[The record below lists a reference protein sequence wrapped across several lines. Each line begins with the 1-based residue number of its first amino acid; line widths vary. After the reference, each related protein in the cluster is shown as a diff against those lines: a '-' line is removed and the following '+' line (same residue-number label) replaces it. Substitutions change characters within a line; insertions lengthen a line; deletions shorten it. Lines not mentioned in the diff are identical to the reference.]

1 VCKYL
6 NTLKA
11 LALIATL
18 VFLGQLDVI
27 SAPASAAASDVVAHI
42 HWLGKKAVAADT
54 NAAGLMK
61 IWNLPETARLQA
73 EIVDKFSG
81 APWRLLRGVNNPGST
96 NLLRPLINDLI
107 DDETFIEIR
116 QPAGQPN
123 APGEMVVAIR
133 MDDEHA
139 RLWNTNLATA
149 LSSLTNLNPALPR
162 PSPLAPH
169 SSLGW
174 TLKKHHVPNL
184 IQLGRAGEW
193 TVLGAAHERNAL
205 FDETLSRLKREKSP
219 FATNA
224 GNAWLEAD
232 IDLPRV
238 TAALGHPRSPL
249 PNFPKIT
256 LTLTGDGQNV
266 LTRGHVEFPEAI
278 PLVLEPWN
286 IPTNLIDADLYSFT
300 AVRGWKPQFL
310 SRFWGKFDTNPPPSQ
325 YYLWSLDGAPMQT
338 YVAAPLGD
346 ASNAVSRLSDYLL
359 RRAPPWLAAGE
370 LVGFQRAKT
379 YNGLQWK
386 GAPFISP
393 FLKSTELSGKNF
405 VVAGFSPL
413 SAPSEPA
420 SGRLFQP
427 VQDGSNLVYYHWES
441 TGMQIQQL
449 TYLIQ
454 FIRLLA
460 GRPQL
465 PAESPS
471 GHWLNSMGAK
481 LQASSTSIVHDDP
494 RKFSFSRSSTVPFNA
509 LELQLLADWFES
521 PDFPR
526 GLHSTLATPPQ

>member
-73 EIVDKFSG
+73 EIVDKLSG

-149 LSSLTNLNPALPR
+149 LNSLTNLNPALPR

-193 TVLGAAHERNAL
+193 TVLGAAQERNPL

-219 FATNA
+219 FTRGT

-238 TAALGHPRSPL
+238 TAALGHPRSPF
-249 PNFPKIT
+249 PNFPKT
-256 LTLTGDGQNV
+256 SLTLTGDGKNV
-266 LTRGHVEFPEAI
+266 LTHGHVEFPQAI

-286 IPTNLIDADLYSFT
+286 IPTNLIEGDIASFT
-300 AVRGWKPQFL
+300 AVRGWKPEFL
-310 SRFWGKFDTNPPPSQ
+310 SRFWPQFDTNPPPHQ
-325 YYLWSLDGAPMQT
+325 FYEWSLDGVPMET
-338 YVAAPLGD
+338 YFAAPHRD
-346 ASNAVSRLSDYLL
+346 ASNAVSQLSDYVL
-359 RRAPPWLAAGE
+359 RRTPSWLAGSD

-379 YNGLQWK
+379 FNGLQWK

-393 FLKSTELSGKNF
+393 FVKSTELPAGNF
-405 VVAGFSPL
+405 IVAGFSPL
-413 SAPSEPA
+413 GPPSEPA
-420 SGRLFQP
+420 RGQFIHQL
-427 VQDGSNLVYYHWES
+427 QDATNLVYYGWES
-441 TGMQIQQL
+441 TGAWVDQL
-449 TYLIQ
+449 TYLTQ
-454 FIRLLA
+454 FARLVS
-460 GRPQL
+460 GRTQL
-465 PAESPS
+465 PPQSAATQ
-471 GHWLNSMGAK
+471 WLRSMGNK
-481 LQASSTSIVHDDP
+481 LQAASTVVARENP
-494 RKFSFSRSSTVPFNA
+494 KQFCFSRSSTIPFTA
-509 LELQLLADWFES
+509 LELQWLADWLES

-526 GLHSTLATPPQ
+526 GLH